1 MIPPITPEP
10 KVTKTNSTICGGIMN
25 KTTADQTE
33 RQGTQLNGL
42 KLRPKDLSKL
52 VILKNT
58 AKKTD
63 AIIIIFLNR
72 MRVP

>member
-1 MIPPITPEP
+1 MIPPITPLP
-10 KVTKTNSTICGGIMN
+10 KVSNTKSIICGGIIN
-25 KTTADQTE
+25 KITADHTE

-58 AKKTD
+58 AKNTE

-72 MRVP
+72 MRVA

>member
-10 KVTKTNSTICGGIMN
+10 NVSITNSIICGGIIN
-25 KTTADQTE
+25 KTTADHTE
-33 RQGTQLNGL
+33 RQGTQLKGL

-58 AKKTD
+58 AKNTE

>member
-10 KVTKTNSTICGGIMN
+10 KINKTNSTICGGIIN
-25 KTTADQTE
+25 KTIADHTE

-58 AKKTD
+58 AKNTE